1 MARRDE
7 RSRGRDDRADVAHY
21 PPNKIQAALKGISY
35 PAGKDDL
42 VRTAKE
48 KSFVSSGAP
57 SNRMVPN
64 AAAWPSMAWLIP
76 RSFEYSCRAP
86 TTRPCCWEM
95 PTTTIHLPS
104 ALTR

>member
-7 RSRGRDDRADVAHY
+7 RSRERDDRADVAHY

-48 KSFVSSGAP
+48 NDAP
-57 SNRMVPN
+57 DIVMEVLNRLPDREYGGPQDVMKETKP
-64 AAAWPSMAWLIP
+64 LI
-76 RSFEYSCRAP
+76 
-86 TTRPCCWEM
+86 
-95 PTTTIHLPS
+95 
-104 ALTR
+104 